1 MITFWPIQKLIN
13 RAAGTQPLLG
23 FFHGLNLD
31 GQVRVRANLNSLCVP
46 LRALP
51 SSPLAQLID
60 EELVWIMLDRLGI
73 KHPEA
78 AGIRKCPSHDQGGRH
93 ALRCKTGTNR
103 ADN

>member
-60 EELVWIMLDRLGI
+60 EELVWIMLDRQGI
-73 KHPEA
+73 KEPDAA
-78 AGIRKCPSHDQGGRH
+78 AGSGSAPHVSGAEMKGGRE
-93 ALRCKTGTNR
+93 ARSPL
-103 ADN
+103 